1 MSENKWR
8 MLPVFWNE
16 NVQQGKVS
24 KNVQYCGKIKEIC
37 IT

>member
-1 MSENKWR
+1 MKN
-8 MLPVFWNE
+8 VTCIWNE
-16 NVQQGKVS
+16 NVQQEKVS

>member
-1 MSENKWR
+1 MKN
-8 MLPVFWNE
+8 VTCIWNE

-24 KNVQYCGKIKEIC
+24 KNVQYWGKIKEIC